1 MSEAIKQKLT
11 EFKQSLT
18 RSFRWF
24 VFFALRRSLM
34 KAVTENAA
42 FPESYVVE
50 IDGKIESVHRI
61 YIEALKA
68 GMELKQKFA
77 HSHIKV
83 HEAVER

>member
-1 MSEAIKQKLT
+1 
-11 EFKQSLT
+11 
-18 RSFRWF
+18 
-24 VFFALRRSLM
+24 M
-34 KAVTENAA
+34 KAVPENAA

-68 GMELKQKFA
+68 GIELKQKFA

-83 HEAVER
+83 HDAVEG